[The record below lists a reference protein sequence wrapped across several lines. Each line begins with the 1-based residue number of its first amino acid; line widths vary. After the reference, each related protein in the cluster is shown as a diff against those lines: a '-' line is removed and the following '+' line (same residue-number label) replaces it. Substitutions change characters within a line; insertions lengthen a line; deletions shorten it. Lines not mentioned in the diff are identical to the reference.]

1 MDYKDNTSLK
11 SENETRK
18 KLTLKI
24 TPIISKNGFQS
35 LKMEEI
41 ARLMNISKGTLY
53 KYFSSKEEVI
63 EAIINDL
70 VVYIDGFS
78 IEERTDLKSYI
89 DVFNQL
95 FEQTILLGAYVP
107 EIFLNDLEKIYPDLY
122 NRLKD
127 SMNRNENEI
136 RKFYIDGK
144 KKDIFND
151 INESLIF
158 LQNYIFI
165 RSFLDMKFLIN
176 NNMTLKKSI
185 LDFYNLT
192 KYQLIKADKFY
203 LINESEVIEKIDYLS
218 NKITRDLF

>member
-1 MDYKDNTSLK
+1 
-11 SENETRK
+11 
-18 KLTLKI
+18 
-24 TPIISKNGFQS
+24 
-35 LKMEEI
+35 MEEI
-41 ARLMNISKGTLY
+41 ARLMNISKGILY

-158 LQNYIFI
+158 LQNYIFV

-218 NKITRDLF
+218 NKITRNLF

>member
-1 MDYKDNTSLK
+1 MEHKDNTSLK

-78 IEERTDLKSYI
+78 IAERIDLKSYI

-144 KKDIFND
+144 KKDVFND

-158 LQNYIFI
+158 LQNYIFV